1 VPTAA
6 PSASQRAY
14 DLVKGRWLDGSL
26 ADGVLLSEGEVAGE
40 LGVSRTPV
48 REAFLRL
55 EAEGLLTLYPKRGA
69 LVTALS
75 DRDGRDLL
83 DARLLVERH
92 CLERLL
98 APRPS
103 AWAAGRDARPGV
115 GRADDAAPA
124 AATGGAGVAAGV
136 LEDLR
141 ATVAEQ
147 RAAVAD
153 GDIGAYAEADRR
165 MHRTWVAAAGNRV
178 LLDLY
183 DGLRDRQ
190 QRLTAQ
196 VLQHRARDPLAII
209 AEHEELLETL
219 AAGDLPAMLE
229 RLERHVRATAG
240 ALLG

>member
-1 VPTAA
+1 MSTTS

-55 EAEGLLTLYPKRGA
+55 EAEGLLALYPKRGA

-98 APRPS
+98 AS
-103 AWAAGRDARPGV
+103 AGGPV
-115 GRADDAAPA
+115 PV
-124 AATGGAGVAAGV
+124 GGAALRGLGASGDGDAGGGTGASAG
-136 LEDLR
+136 LLAELR
-141 ATVAEQ
+141 GIVEEQ
-147 RAAVAD
+147 RAAVAA
-153 GDIGAYAEADRR
+153 GDIGGYAEADRR
-165 MHRTWVAAAGNRV
+165 MHRTWVAAAGNRL

-183 DGLRDRQ
+183 DSLRDRQ

-196 VLQHRARDPLAII
+196 VLQHRARDPLLII

-229 RLERHVRATAG
+229 RLERHVRATAS